1 MAQVKGIKVQTAG
14 SWLSLVSGAL
24 SLVMGIYYA
33 VAAGA
38 ANNFTA
44 TVLVC
49 FLLGAVCALAY
60 SLVPSDWVDIL
71 NLVAVIFIVVA
82 ILEFIV
88 SSIATLADVLSG
100 ITMFG
105 SSGGIQY
112 IAITLVLGLIALVV
126 ELVSCFMKRTK

>member
-1 MAQVKGIKVQTAG
+1 M
-14 SWLSLVSGAL
+14 
-24 SLVMGIYYA
+24 
-33 VAAGA
+33 
-38 ANNFTA
+38 
-44 TVLVC
+44 C

-71 NLVAVIFIVVA
+71 NLVAVVFIVVA

-88 SSIATLADVLSG
+88 SSIATLTDVLSG

-105 SSGGIQY
+105 SSGGIEY
-112 IAITLVLGLIALVV
+112 IAITLVLGAISLVV

>member
-1 MAQVKGIKVQTAG
+1 MTQVKGIKVQTAG

-24 SLVMGIYYA
+24 SLVTGIYYA

>member
-24 SLVMGIYYA
+24 SLATGIYYA

-71 NLVAVIFIVVA
+71 NLVAVVFIVVA

-105 SSGGIQY
+105 SSGGIEY
-112 IAITLVLGLIALVV
+112 IAITLVLGAISLVV

>member
-24 SLVMGIYYA
+24 SLVTGIYYA

-71 NLVAVIFIVVA
+71 NLVAVVFIVVA

-88 SSIATLADVLSG
+88 SRIATLTDVLSG
-100 ITMFG
+100 ITMFW
-105 SSGGIQY
+105 SSGGIEY